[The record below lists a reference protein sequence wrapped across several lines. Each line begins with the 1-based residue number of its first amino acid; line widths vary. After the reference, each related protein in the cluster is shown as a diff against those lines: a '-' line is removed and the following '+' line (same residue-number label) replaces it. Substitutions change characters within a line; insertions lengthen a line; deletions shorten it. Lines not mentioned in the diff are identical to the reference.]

1 MRKIIKLTEL
11 DLTRI
16 VKRVISE
23 GKKKEDNDLFIA
35 KDGDNELIVS
45 EKMLQPS
52 KVRTLLNKLNKS
64 GFNLGSGHEEI
75 EIIKRN
81 DGSYVFRGVTYY
93 GAPTQSVDFE
103 RVK

>member
-1 MRKIIKLTEL
+1 MKKVIRLTED

-16 VKRVISE
+16 VKRVINE

-35 KDGDNELIVS
+35 KEGDNELIVS

-52 KVRTLLNKLNKS
+52 KISTLLNKLNKS
-64 GFNLGSGHEEI
+64 GFRLGSGHEEI
-75 EIIKRN
+75 KIVKR
-81 DGSYVFRGVTYY
+81 DDDSYVFIGVTYY
-93 GAPTQSVDFE
+93 GAPRQSVDFE